1 MVVGQCDP
9 VLRQIFKHFI
19 LNLFQISSWQLKGH
33 QPLPYEFHV
42 IILFSIF
49 MHIARI
55 EKKYVA
61 SFTDWFYS
69 SPHVST
75 HQWQVWSINLIPLT
89 DYFKQRE
96 KLIHMHLY
104 KSFNIS
110 IFHIFNLYKDIY
122 LVSTIKNNELIYLLI
137 LELGIY

>member
-1 MVVGQCDP
+1 MKKLHC
-9 VLRQIFKHFI
+9 
-19 LNLFQISSWQLKGH
+19 
-33 QPLPYEFHV
+33 
-42 IILFSIF
+42 SIF
-49 MHIARI
+49 WTKMNSKTLITLQDEPYFCLFFRSPVDNWRAI
-55 EKKYVA
+55 NQVSLCILLELKKKYVA